1 MSSSSIDDDVEKKTL
16 LNIFAFSSNV
26 SVVRSLNLKVSILS
40 TSRDWW
46 FLFFAHLTS
55 RHKLVNVST
64 IFPISWWKLTR
75 FVFWIIFCFIGK
87 SGNGGWKRLWRTPRL
102 ITFSRYRRQ
111 MKGLL
116 LLFITI
122 TDDRRVK
129 LWTFADLSV
138 RTYFFFTTAIS
149 LRTHT
154 FFCDSNSLRTQ
165 CHFE

>member
-1 MSSSSIDDDVEKKTL
+1 MFKYFSCLMIRFRTLIEIDS
-16 LNIFAFSSNV
+16 NWAFSAFLEWRNRMKITDHSWFFC
-26 SVVRSLNLKVSILS
+26 SRRSWISLICSTFFFVVRRRS
-40 TSRDWW
+40 
-46 FLFFAHLTS
+46 
-55 RHKLVNVST
+55 
-64 IFPISWWKLTR
+64 
-75 FVFWIIFCFIGK
+75 IGK
-87 SGNGGWKRLWRTPRL
+87 SGNGGWKRLWRTSRL
-102 ITFSRYRRQ
+102 VTFPRYRRQ